1 VLHTHRIEGVCTIRK
16 KISQGNSNET
26 FACQSLLKSCFDLRS
41 LRHDKLQCHMFW
53 EGESLLHIGW
63 ADTVKVARVRA
74 PATGGTGEGRRSLD
88 IVASFQIDCLIAVSL
103 LPALQALLLRVP
115 LSDHGIKPAQ

>member
-1 VLHTHRIEGVCTIRK
+1 
-16 KISQGNSNET
+16 
-26 FACQSLLKSCFDLRS
+26 
-41 LRHDKLQCHMFW
+41 MFW